1 MAVLLLESHPSGLKQ
16 VISAQKSQTKTL
28 KLVKDQTKF
37 TQQQQKSDHNPL
49 QLTFSTHSLNRVPH
63 KLPITKTSLD
73 PISRRTINSTSRRG
87 SITIL
92 L

>member
-37 TQQQQKSDHNPL
+37 TLQK
-49 QLTFSTHSLNRVPH
+49 
-63 KLPITKTSLD
+63 KK
-73 PISRRTINSTSRRG
+73 
-87 SITIL
+87 
-92 L
+92 